1 VIDVLN
7 VLVYL
12 PTPILVVVSF
22 VILWRCRRRSRKA
35 ATLAFAALCGLGGLW
50 LFGMAFYYVVWE
62 NWRASLPA
70 NNMLIVLQI
79 YRLIDA
85 SIEVVCALLLVL
97 AAVTDRPTRGRD
109 QDRVG
114 GPAADFDDAPV
125 IGAAAEP
132 REAP

>member
-1 VIDVLN
+1 
-7 VLVYL
+7 
-12 PTPILVVVSF
+12 
-22 VILWRCRRRSRKA
+22 
-35 ATLAFAALCGLGGLW
+35 
-50 LFGMAFYYVVWE
+50 
-62 NWRASLPA
+62 
-70 NNMLIVLQI
+70 MLIVLQI

-125 IGAAAEP
+125 IGAEAEP
-132 REAP
+132 REVP

>member
-12 PTPILVVVSF
+12 PTPILVVVGF

-35 ATLAFAALCGLGGLW
+35 ATLAFAAMCGLGGLW
-50 LFGMAFYYVVWE
+50 LFGMAVYYVVWD
-62 NWRASLPA
+62 NWRASLPLDRQ
-70 NNMLIVLQI
+70 LIVLQT
-79 YRLIDA
+79 YRLIA
-85 SIEVVCALLLVL
+85 TGIQAACTFLLVL
-97 AAVTDRPTRGRD
+97 AAVTDRQGPGQWRNREA
-109 QDRVG
+109 